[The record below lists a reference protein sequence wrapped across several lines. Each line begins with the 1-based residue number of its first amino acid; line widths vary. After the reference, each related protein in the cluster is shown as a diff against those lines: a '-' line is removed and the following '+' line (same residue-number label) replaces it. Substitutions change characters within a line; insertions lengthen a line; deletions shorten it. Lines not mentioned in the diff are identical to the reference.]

1 MVNVVVSGTD
11 LLQVAGSKLR
21 SVFVT
26 CLGHIGMTTRAR
38 GSGRE
43 AGLES
48 GWGAPRAA
56 GHPRHPFWGLSRNP
70 GCPGEPLRGPPKFF
84 GSPAYLR
91 MMTLACL
98 GVLWVFFPLKKEID
112 KMGSKLRFT
121 RPSAVSGGFSLVSP
135 SQKPLGL
142 SEHMRQ
148 AHL

>member
-26 CLGHIGMTTRAR
+26 CLGHIGTMTIRAR

-70 GCPGEPLRGPPKFF
+70 GCPGEPLRGPPKSF
-84 GSPAYLR
+84 GSPDTGLSWCF
-91 MMTLACL
+91 M
-98 GVLWVFFPLKKEID
+98 GFFPLKKEID

-121 RPSAVSGGFSLVSP
+121 RSSAVSGGFSLVSP